1 MMTSNV
7 SVPEE
12 GFVTNEPLR
21 TDLVDTSN
29 KVHWGSII
37 AGLVV
42 ALGVWLIL
50 TVLGLALGLSQ
61 AEPGNAGSLKTAGM
75 VTGIW
80 SVVVPIIALLAGGL
94 VAARTAGVLSRPTG
108 ALHGIVLWALV
119 MIASLAL
126 VGYIVKGVVGTAMN
140 ATGGL
145 ASAATSAVTS
155 GAGGDIGRTL
165 GINADDVLGPVN
177 QRLRAEGK
185 PTVTAQQLDAT
196 LRDASSTAV
205 RQGSLDRGVIVGAVA
220 RNTRVSPADAQ
231 ELATRIEMQVD
242 QQRSQMSQDLRNT
255 AAKAADATGKAMWWA
270 FFGMLLG
277 LAASVIG
284 STLGVS
290 RSQRLPVT
298 PPSRRTPIATTEHA
312 HST

>member
-1 MMTSNV
+1 MMTSNAA
-7 SVPEE
+7 VPEE
-12 GFVTNEPLR
+12 GIGMSEPLR
-21 TDLVDTSN
+21 PDILDTSN

-42 ALGVWLIL
+42 ALGAWLIL

-61 AEPGNAGSLKTAGM
+61 AEPGDAGSLKTAGM

-80 SVVVPIIALLAGGL
+80 SLIVPIVALLAGGL

-108 ALHGIVLWALV
+108 ALHGVVLWALV

-126 VGYIVKGVVGTAMN
+126 VGYVVKGVVGTAMS
-140 ATGGL
+140 AGGGL
-145 ASAATSAVTS
+145 ANAASSAVS
-155 GAGGDIGRTL
+155 GGAPGDVGRTL
-165 GINADDVLGPVN
+165 GINADDLLGPVN

-185 PTVTAQQLDAT
+185 PPVTSQQLDAT
-196 LRDASSTAV
+196 MKDISATAV
-205 RQGSLDRGVIVGAVA
+205 RQGNLDRGVIVAAVT
-220 RNTRVSPADAQ
+220 RNTRLSQADAQ
-231 ELATRIEMQVD
+231 DLSTRIEMQVN
-242 QQRSQMSQDLRNT
+242 QQKNQIGQDLQNT
-255 AAKAADATGKAMWWA
+255 ATKAADTTGKAMWWA

-277 LAASVIG
+277 LGAAVIG

-290 RSQRLPVT
+290 RSQRLVVT
-298 PPSRRTPIATTEHA
+298 PSRRVPIVTHEHA